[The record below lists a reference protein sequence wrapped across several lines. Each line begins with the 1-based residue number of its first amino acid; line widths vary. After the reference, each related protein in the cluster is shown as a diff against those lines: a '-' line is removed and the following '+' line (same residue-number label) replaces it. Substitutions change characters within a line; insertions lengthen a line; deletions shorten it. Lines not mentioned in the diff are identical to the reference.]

1 MSSTQTPFDICQS
14 LSDRLS
20 LNPLMLYQPSSDQS
34 EMFQDTVQ
42 FLVLC
47 RRLAAKQNKIFS
59 AVEQL
64 ISLIELIAQF
74 NFFNRILLA
83 VLTQVLFVTFF
94 NLSVF
99 HFKV

>member
-1 MSSTQTPFDICQS
+1 
-14 LSDRLS
+14 
-20 LNPLMLYQPSSDQS
+20 
-34 EMFQDTVQ
+34 MFQDTVQ

-74 NFFNRILLA
+74 NFFYRMLLA

-94 NLSVF
+94 NLFVF

>member
-1 MSSTQTPFDICQS
+1 VSSTQTPFDICQS

-47 RRLAAKQNKIFS
+47 RCLAAKQNKIFS